1 MKTNWA
7 VLAKSTAVVLVTG
20 LIFLQGMVL
29 TAQTLSSN
37 SFTVTDRGA
46 DYRVLEAITV
56 ENGTNKVQRYTELA
70 TGMNYTNASGQWTE
84 SEEQITIQPT
94 GGAAATQGRH
104 KVYFPADIY
113 NGVLE
118 VVTPDGRHLQNRPV
132 GVEL

>member
-84 SEEQITIQPT
+84 SEEQQITERNLHRQKNFHSGPRIMT
-94 GGAAATQGRH
+94 FIISLFHGS
-104 KVYFPADIY
+104 I
-113 NGVLE
+113 
-118 VVTPDGRHLQNRPV
+118 PV
-132 GVEL
+132 RNTNKPGKIL